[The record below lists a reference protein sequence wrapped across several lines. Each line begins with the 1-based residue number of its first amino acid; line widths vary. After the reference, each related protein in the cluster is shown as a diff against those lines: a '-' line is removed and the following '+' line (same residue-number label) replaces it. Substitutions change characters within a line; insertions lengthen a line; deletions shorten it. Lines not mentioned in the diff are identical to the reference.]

1 MPSTQPSATSLR
13 VLYVGAD
20 RIGSGSATGQTLAAI
35 YGSLRAEQVMQLCER
50 VPADVGE
57 ATVWP
62 TRGAVLR
69 LLAILRDG
77 GTPRSGSVA
86 DGFNASIVRS
96 APGWRTR
103 LRCEVQ
109 ALIEAAPA
117 PLPRRVLARLRAWRP
132 DVVHTP
138 LGGIRVPRIALHVA
152 RALDVPIVPHFL
164 DDWPSTL
171 YSGGELGGLA
181 RRTSLRVLADV
192 LTRSPAI
199 LTIGDAMAAEYRT
212 RFGKDCVVAG
222 NAVASDACRGE
233 DGACTADAT
242 PARAP
247 GAPFELVY
255 AGGLHLGRAEVLR
268 SVARVL
274 AQVASPWRLVVHA
287 PARDVALLLG
297 RDLPPQL
304 VVGADLRPHEVPA
317 RLRAASALLFVE
329 SLRPEVAAFTRLSV
343 STKVPLYV
351 ASGRPIVA
359 VGPRAQASVAV
370 LAEHAAPVLVAH
382 GAGAA
387 ELAPLPAF
395 LGAVEHST
403 DLTRRVLAPQFR
415 RDVVQERF
423 VATLV
428 AAARSSRTRD
438 AAC

>member
-1 MPSTQPSATSLR
+1 MPSTQPTAASLR

-20 RIGSGSATGQTLAAI
+20 PIGSGSATGQTLAAI
-35 YGSLRAEQVMQLCER
+35 YGALRDEQVTQLCER
-50 VPADVGE
+50 VLAGVG
-57 ATVWP
+57 AAGVWP

-69 LLAILRDG
+69 LLTAMRDR
-77 GTPRSGSVA
+77 GTPGSGRVA
-86 DGFNASIVRS
+86 DGFNASIVRP
-96 APGWRTR
+96 APGWQTR
-103 LRCEVQ
+103 LRGELQ
-109 ALIEAAPA
+109 ALVEIAPA
-117 PLPRRVLARLRAWRP
+117 PLPRRMLDRLRAWRP

-138 LGGIRVPRIALHVA
+138 LGGARIPRIALHAA

-181 RRTSLRVLADV
+181 RRTSLRLLAEVLA
-192 LTRSPAI
+192 RSPAV
-199 LTIGDAMAAEYRT
+199 LTIGDAMAAEYRF
-212 RFGKDCVVAG
+212 RFGKECVVAG
-222 NAVASDACRGE
+222 NAVAVTHECRG
-233 DGACTADAT
+233 ADVASPT
-242 PARAP
+242 DPPARAP

-255 AGGLHLGRAEVLR
+255 AGGLHLGRAEVLHA
-268 SVARVL
+268 VARTL

-297 RDLPPQL
+297 RDLPPHL

-317 RLRAASALLFVE
+317 RLHAAAALLFVE

-351 ASGRPIVA
+351 ASGRPVVA
-359 VGPRAQASVAV
+359 IGPRGQASVAV
-370 LAEHAAPVLVAH
+370 LGEYARPALVAH
-382 GAGAA
+382 GAGAP
-387 ELAPLPAF
+387 ELAPLAAF
-395 LGAVEHST
+395 LETVERST
-403 DLTRRVLAPQFR
+403 DQTRRALPAQFR

-428 AAARSSRTRD
+428 AAARSSRTRH